1 LRVCSPGVTI
11 SSLKETYE
19 DSFLTEL
26 FPDTSLSKNSVSSFV
41 RDLGRTCDR
50 IREFMRSRAQKTGI
64 DEHLLVDGTLKTNN
78 SRINSLS
85 EFSRKARIKNSRDL
99 SVLYA
104 FNLEKKEP
112 VCAECFPGNML
123 DITAYDRF
131 VKDNGIKSGI
141 LVGDKGFP
149 AKSIEKV
156 LEECP
161 DLHYLNPL
169 KRSSKLATDHD
180 MYSFEGV
187 LPVKNTFLDRAE
199 SIQYRKVK
207 LANKDKWLYSF
218 RDAARAGKEEQDW
231 MRHHQKDY
239 DPVWYE
245 KHKMKFGTIVLE
257 SDQDLSPLE
266 AWQAYSCRWQI
277 EIVMRYYK
285 NALCFGTTRVHD
297 DYSVIGNEFID
308 FLSTV
313 ITFRLLNIFDKEGLL
328 ETMSYKEIMRIL
340 SKAKKVK
347 EGSEWK
353 LVKMNPSQITVL
365 EKTEYL
371 ILWVFFSDLT

>member
-1 LRVCSPGVTI
+1 L
-11 SSLKETYE
+11 
-19 DSFLTEL
+19 
-26 FPDTSLSKNSVSSFV
+26 
-41 RDLGRTCDR
+41 
-50 IREFMRSRAQKTGI
+50 RSRAQKTGI

-78 SRINSLS
+78 SRVNSLS

-169 KRSSKLATDHD
+169 KRSSKLAADHD

-187 LPVKNTFLDRAE
+187 LSVKNTFLDRAE

-207 LANKDKWLYSF
+207 LANKDKWLDSF

-266 AWQAYSCRWQI
+266 AWQVYSCRWQI

-313 ITFRLLNIFDKEGLL
+313 ITFRLLNAFDKEGLL

-365 EKTEYL
+365 EKTGLVPAPEL
-371 ILWVFFSDLT
+371 PVKREEKNI